1 MINSNTDFSPWPN
14 FSKQEVDAV
23 AKVLSSN
30 KVNYWTGNKVKKF
43 EVEFAEFIGCNYAIA
58 IANGTLALEL
68 ALRVLNIKKG
78 DEVIVTPRS
87 FIASTSCVITVG
99 AKPIFADIDSNSGN
113 IVADSISQVISAK
126 TKAIICVHLAGF
138 PCEMDDIVSLAKK
151 NNIAIIED
159 CAQAHGA
166 KYKNNIVGS
175 IGDIGVWSFCQ
186 DKIIT
191 TGGEGGMIATNN
203 KLLADKMFSYKDHGK
218 SKIVNSVIRDGFR
231 WSHNSFGSNYRMTE
245 MQAVI
250 GSIQLKKLPHWLK
263 LRLNNASKI
272 WLTASKYK
280 SLIVPEIPHYIVHS
294 AYKAYIEVDESL
306 LNNNWNASKIRDE
319 INNNGVPCFSGSCPE
334 VYLEKAFDNKDFK
347 PKKRLKNAKS
357 LSGKTL
363 MFLTHP
369 SLSRY
374 EMDKFCSIL
383 DKIMQQADKTSNI

>member
-1 MINSNTDFSPWPN
+1 MLNTNFSPWPN
-14 FSKQEVDAV
+14 FSKQEADAV

-30 KVNYWTGNKVKKF
+30 KVNYWTGNKVSTF
-43 EVEFAEFIGCNYAIA
+43 EAEFAKFIGCNYAVA

-68 ALRVLNIKKG
+68 ALIVLDIKVG
-78 DEVIVTPRS
+78 DEVVVTPRS
-87 FIASTSCVITVG
+87 FIASVSCIVAVG
-99 AKPIFADIDSNSGN
+99 ATPVFADIDTNSGN
-113 IVADSISQVISAK
+113 ITAKHIKTVISAK

-138 PCEMDDIVSLAKK
+138 PCEMDDIVSLAKN

-218 SKIVNSVIRDGFR
+218 SKIQNSVIRDSFR

-263 LRLNNASKI
+263 SRLDNATKI

-280 SLIVPEIPHYIVHS
+280 SLIIPKIPNYITHS
-294 AYKAYIEVDESL
+294 VYRAYIKIDEKL
-306 LNNNWNASKIRDE
+306 LNNNWSTSRIRDE
-319 INNNGVPCFSGSCPE
+319 INNNGVLCFSGSCPE
-334 VYLEKAFDNKDFK
+334 IYLEKAFDNKHFK
-347 PKKRLKNAKS
+347 PKNRLKNAKS
-357 LSGKTL
+357 LSGKML
-363 MFLTHP
+363 VFLTHP
-369 SLSRY
+369 SLTKD
-374 EMDKFCSIL
+374 EIDNFCLVL
-383 DKIMQQADKTSNI
+383 DKVMQQADSTKNL